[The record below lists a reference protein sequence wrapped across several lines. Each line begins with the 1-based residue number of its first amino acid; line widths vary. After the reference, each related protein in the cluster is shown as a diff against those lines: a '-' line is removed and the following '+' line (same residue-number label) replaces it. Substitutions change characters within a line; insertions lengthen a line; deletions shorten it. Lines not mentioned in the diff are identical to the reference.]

1 MPQERERG
9 PRATALR
16 GRSRRPRLTPPSRSR
31 EKMAPMR
38 PPLALAARRSGPG
51 TRTSTAA
58 AAAAEEEEDAE
69 VEQQRRRRQCRRRLC
84 GDERFWQDNKKGR
97 KKRSPFPHSLL
108 VHPVPRF
115 YMSSSSS
122 SSSSCSECP
131 RQKRRKQEKKTNFC
145 PPVVFLSPLFR
156 NVRISE
162 NRL

>member
-38 PPLALAARRSGPG
+38 PPLALAARRSGHG

-58 AAAAEEEEDAE
+58 AAAAEEEDAE

-84 GDERFWQDNKKGR
+84 GDEREVLARQQKGTNEALSVPSFSPCSSCPPFFYEQQQQQQQLQRVSAPKEKKKR
-97 KKRSPFPHSLL
+97 KKDEFLPSRCLSVPTFPQ
-108 VHPVPRF
+108 
-115 YMSSSSS
+115 
-122 SSSSCSECP
+122 C
-131 RQKRRKQEKKTNFC
+131 
-145 PPVVFLSPLFR
+145 
-156 NVRISE
+156 
-162 NRL
+162 